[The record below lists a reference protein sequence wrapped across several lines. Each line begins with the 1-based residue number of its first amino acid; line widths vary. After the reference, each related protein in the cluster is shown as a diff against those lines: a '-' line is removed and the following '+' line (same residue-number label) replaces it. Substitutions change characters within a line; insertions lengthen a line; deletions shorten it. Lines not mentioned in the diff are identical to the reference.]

1 MTTPP
6 PIVYVWH
13 QITARDI
20 GKKAM
25 LPFSKHSRLADNTY
39 TSGHAYQLMV
49 REERRTPEQNDKM
62 WPLLADC
69 AAQLKLHGRPF
80 DKDQW
85 KAIMLHAWGQEVEF
99 LPTLDE
105 NSFFPY
111 GQQTSKLSKREMS
124 SFIEFIIAEGTKRGV
139 KFADDPADHDR
150 QAG

>member
-1 MTTPP
+1 MIPAIT
-6 PIVYVWH
+6 YVWH
-13 QITARDI
+13 QITRQDVGAR
-20 GKKAM
+20 AM
-25 LPFSKHSRLADNTY
+25 FPHRAASTLAERSF
-39 TSGHAYQLMV
+39 TSGNAYRLMV
-49 REERRTPEQNDKM
+49 QEERRTPEQNSKM
-62 WPLLADC
+62 WPLLAEC
-69 AAQLKLHGRPF
+69 AAKLKLHGRSF

-139 KFADDPADHDR
+139 VFKDDAR
-150 QAG
+150 AA